1 MKAIQQ
7 KNRRRLVVA
16 DVVFFEIFILILP
29 RSIFQ
34 VARLMAGL
42 NSNCNTF
49 ASPMQIHKLGRLVH
63 IYSGNIQ
70 GIFCMFCLFISYMY
84 NCISMFIY
92 LISSY
97 FDRSLYYRC
106 TNIFSVIHLKSR
118 INAHYEV
125 TAKVSKIFSRIWLF
139 RSLFPQGTK
148 FKIYVTFMFHSTRL
162 KLRTTKTFPVVIANS
177 PN

>member
-1 MKAIQQ
+1 
-7 KNRRRLVVA
+7 
-16 DVVFFEIFILILP
+16 
-29 RSIFQ
+29 
-34 VARLMAGL
+34 
-42 NSNCNTF
+42 
-49 ASPMQIHKLGRLVH
+49 
-63 IYSGNIQ
+63 
-70 GIFCMFCLFISYMY
+70 MFCLFISYMY

-139 RSLFPQGTK
+139 RSLSIGHKVQDLCD
-148 FKIYVTFMFHSTRL
+148 IYVSFYTLKVENNKNFPRSHCQLSKLTFWNRL
-162 KLRTTKTFPVVIANS
+162 FISNSHGSKTTSWRKIWVKGAVHISSAELTNVQNDSNVWERKLFCFGRIWFSSIW
-177 PN
+177 